1 MTCFGLFDW
10 PSLGSSLVYIK
21 EKIISGQGLFFT
33 NVKYS
38 DHIKI
43 IIPKSGVILR

>member
-1 MTCFGLFDW
+1 MTYFSLFDW
-10 PSLGSSLVYIK
+10 PLSGSSLVYIK
-21 EKIISGQGLFFT
+21 EKIISAQGRFFT
-33 NVKYS
+33 NAKYS